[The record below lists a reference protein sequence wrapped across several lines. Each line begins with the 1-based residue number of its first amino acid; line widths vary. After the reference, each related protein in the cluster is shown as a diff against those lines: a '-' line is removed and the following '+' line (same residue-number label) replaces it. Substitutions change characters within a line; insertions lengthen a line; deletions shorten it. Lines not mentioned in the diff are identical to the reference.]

1 MGQVDKPSKEDHDKE
16 LDAFNEEVEKIKA
29 ERQAIQD
36 KIDAEMDRGKGSE
49 TGQIR
54 EQVAALRTKKGML
67 IEEKKKLRNKLDQ
80 TKDATDKLV
89 KDRKDTRSN
98 VRFSKVE
105 EVDAEISKLQ
115 RRQETTSMSLTEEKK
130 LIQEINSLQ
139 SSKKLLAD
147 LKNKE
152 GEFDDIKEQRKSI
165 SAQLTAKDKEIDAVS
180 KEMDDLQAKHKEMSE
195 RETDKRDATKAL
207 LNERDELRKKMS
219 AVLKEKDA
227 CRAAFREK
235 SDAWFNYQR
244 ALRAQKKMQYE
255 EEKKKRDE
263 ERQAWMAAKEAEEAK
278 KIPYEE
284 EQALCEYLA
293 DYLERTYLFDGK
305 TAAENEAEQAKNVVE
320 VKDDP
325 FAGMK
330 PINKKDEDAE
340 YFGKGK
346 GKKKRVRNTKKEG
359 KEGPFRLNV
368 DTFEQFGLIGL
379 TPPTSLD
386 LVAKSVKD
394 LRERKEWYSKQPRGS
409 VPTAIEIRKASE
421 RAVQK
426 LRSNGDAAAAATAA
440 APVKKDG
447 FALST
452 DDFVPLSANA
462 APASNNSSSWGKNA
476 DEGAAETAEAAAGT
490 SIAADGDGNEDAES

>member
-1 MGQVDKPSKEDHDKE
+1 ME
-16 LDAFNEEVEKIKA
+16 AFNEMVEKIKA
-29 ERQAIQD
+29 ERQAIQE

-49 TGQIR
+49 TSQIR
-54 EQVAALRTKKGML
+54 DAVTALRAKKTAL
-67 IEEKKKLRNKLDQ
+67 IDEKKKLRNKLDQ

-98 VRFSKVE
+98 VRFSNVE
-105 EVDAEISKLQ
+105 EVDKEIAKLQ

-130 LIQEINSLQ
+130 LIQEINALQ

-147 LKNKE
+147 LKSKE
-152 GEFDDIKEQRKSI
+152 GEFDDIKEQRKNVQ
-165 SAQLTAKDKEIDAVS
+165 AQLTAKDKEIDAVS
-180 KEMDDLQAKHKEMSE
+180 KEMDDLQAKLKELSE
-195 RETDKRDATKAL
+195 RETDKRESTKAL
-207 LNERDELRKKMS
+207 LNERDELRKKMG
-219 AVLKEKDA
+219 AILKEKDA

-235 SDAWFNYQR
+235 SDAWYNVQR
-244 ALRAQKKMQYE
+244 AIRAQKKIQYE

-263 ERQAWMAAKEAEEAK
+263 ERQVWLAAKEAEEAK

-305 TAAENEAEQAKNVVE
+305 TAAETEADAKKDVVE

-325 FAGMK
+325 FAGKK
-330 PINKKDEDAE
+330 PINKKDEDVE

-346 GKKKRVRNTKKEG
+346 GKKKRVRNVEKKG

-394 LRERKEWYSKQPRGS
+394 LRERKEWYSQQPRGS
-409 VPTAIEIRKASE
+409 VPTAVEIRKANE
-421 RAVQK
+421 KAVQK
-426 LRSNGDAAAAATAA
+426 LRSSNGDAAAAPAAA
-440 APVKKDG
+440 APTKKDG

-462 APASNNSSSWGKNA
+462 APSSNNSSSWGKNA
-476 DEGAAETAEAAAGT
+476 DDSAADTAAAEEAPT
-490 SIAADGDGNEDAES
+490 SIAAEDQES